1 MFNRS
6 EAKALREQR
15 SAAHAVAVSV
25 LAQKTLTAESRATY
39 EKAFAEVD
47 RLGKRIAEI
56 ENVAGPGGH
65 HWTPSD
71 SKREMAFSRYLRHG
85 KEVLSG
91 EEQRMMETRD
101 GVVEGTLSSH
111 VGTYS
116 GLGYFVPTGFV
127 QAIEQATKWF
137 CPFLD
142 GDVCT
147 VIETATGA
155 PLPYPVADDTG
166 NTATIVGE
174 TNPVSE
180 LDVTANQVV
189 LNAFKLTSGLIKAST
204 ELLQD
209 SAFDLDSYIA
219 ERMGERWGRGLESYL
234 TTGSGSGQPTGLLTA
249 IAASG
254 ASTIVA
260 AGSSESTGGSQ
271 TGANSIG
278 YSDLV
283 NLEHSVDPSYRRGA
297 RYMFH
302 DQTLSLLKR
311 ILDKYGR
318 PLWTPGIAV
327 SEPPTLNGYPYVI
340 NQHMP
345 TVTSVSEAVTVIFG
359 DFKKFVVR
367 KVKDMSVLRLGELY
381 AVTGQV
387 GFVSFARIDSNAVY
401 ASTTAPLNTLTM
413 HS

>member
-1 MFNRS
+1 MSINFA
-6 EAKALREQR
+6 EARALREQR
-15 SAAHAVAVSV
+15 AAAHAVAVSV

-39 EKAFAEVD
+39 ERAFAEVD
-47 RLGKRIAEI
+47 RLGKRINEI
-56 ENVAGPGGH
+56 ENAAGPGGH

-71 SKREMAFSRYLRHG
+71 PKREMAFSRYIRHG
-85 KEVLSG
+85 REVLSG
-91 EEQRMMETRD
+91 DEQRMLETRD
-101 GVVEGTLSSH
+101 GVVEGAPMLAH

-147 VIETATGA
+147 VIETATGQ

-174 TNPVSE
+174 TSTVNE

-189 LNAFKLTSGLIKAST
+189 LGAYKLTSGLIKASV
-204 ELLQD
+204 ELMQD
-209 SAFDLDSYIA
+209 SAFDLDGYVS
-219 ERMGERWGRGLESYL
+219 ERFGERWGRGLEAYL
-234 TTGSGSGQPTGLLTA
+234 TTGTGSGQPTGLLTA

-254 ASTIVA
+254 ATSIVA

-297 RYMFH
+297 KYMFH

-311 ILDKYGR
+311 SL
-318 PLWTPGIAV
+318 
-327 SEPPTLNGYPYVI
+327 
-340 NQHMP
+340 
-345 TVTSVSEAVTVIFG
+345 
-359 DFKKFVVR
+359 
-367 KVKDMSVLRLGELY
+367 
-381 AVTGQV
+381 
-387 GFVSFARIDSNAVY
+387 
-401 ASTTAPLNTLTM
+401 
-413 HS
+413 